1 MSMVEFDRAQIER
14 LLAMLDRRLQ
24 ERGVA
29 ASLYVVGGAAIA
41 VTVSDLR
48 RTLDIDALASDRA
61 VMEEAR
67 LLAESE
73 GIPPTWLN
81 ESAKPWVPPR
91 PDRATIVPSRPGLTV
106 HWAPAEHLLAM
117 KLVAMRPQDAPDI
130 AALAHQ
136 VGLGADPTAY
146 ADLLERVYSGEG
158 ALQQVLGVADDAV
171 RSEAMRRGTIAA
183 RLVNKTRD

>member
-1 MSMVEFDRAQIER
+1 MSMVEFDRAEIER
-14 LLAMLDRRLQ
+14 LLGMLGRKLQ
-24 ERGVA
+24 DRGVA

-41 VTVSDLR
+41 VTVSDMR

-81 ESAKPWVPPR
+81 EDAKPWVPPR
-91 PDRATIVPSRPGLTV
+91 PEGATIVPTRPGLTI

-136 VGLGADPTAY
+136 IGLGADPTAY

-158 ALQQVLGVADDAV
+158 ALQQVLGVADDEV
-171 RSEAMRRGTIAA
+171 RNEAMSRGTIAA

>member
-1 MSMVEFDRAQIER
+1 MVEFDRAKIER
-14 LLAMLDRRLQ
+14 LLAMLDRRLHR
-24 ERGVA
+24 RGVA

-41 VTVSDLR
+41 VTVSDMR
-48 RTLDIDALASDRA
+48 RTLDVDALASDRA

-67 LLAESE
+67 LLAELE

-91 PDRATIVPSRPGLTV
+91 PEGATIVPIRPGLTV

-130 AALAHQ
+130 AALAHHI
-136 VGLGADPTAY
+136 GLGADPAVY
-146 ADLLERVYSGEG
+146 ADLLERVYPGEG
-158 ALQQVLGVADDAV
+158 ALQQVLGVTDDEV
-171 RSEAMRRGTIAA
+171 RNEAMSRGTIAA
-183 RLVNKTRD
+183 RLVSKTSD